1 MLDITLGLT
10 VGAPLAILIYIV
22 RSDKFPE
29 PPQTV
34 LKTFFIGV
42 LICIPAG
49 YLNSFISIFEDL
61 SGMQDMSFL
70 AGFTEEPLKFLAF
83 MLFVKFY
90 SEFDEPMDAIVYGT
104 VISLGFA
111 TWENIEYVYL
121 LYSDQS
127 FYVAILRA
135 ISAIPLHA
143 SCGVIMGYY
152 IGLYTFKGSSK
163 YIIQALL
170 VPTIIHAIYNFLTG
184 YADLLFF
191 GYLVGVVYFANT
203 LHKKYVFEQQ
213 NKSSEYEER
222 LKWKK

>member
-1 MLDITLGLT
+1 MSITLALT
-10 VGAPLAILIYIV
+10 VGVPIAILIYIV
-22 RSDKFPE
+22 KSDRFPE
-29 PPQTV
+29 PTNLVIQ
-34 LKTFFIGV
+34 TFFVGV
-42 LICIPAG
+42 FICIPAG
-49 YLNSFISIFEDL
+49 YLNGYIYLFEDAFGL
-61 SGMQDMSFL
+61 EDMSFL

-83 MLFVKFY
+83 MLFVKVH

-163 YIIQALL
+163 YIFQALL
-170 VPTIIHAIYNFLTG
+170 VPTVIHAIYNFLAG

-191 GYLVGVVYFANT
+191 GYLICVIYFAVT
-203 LHKKYVFEQQ
+203 LHKKFVAEQKQKTFE
-213 NKSSEYEER
+213 SEQKIR
-222 LKWKK
+222 